1 MHLGIWRIPKPVCAK
16 NVCFSNFDTANTGKI
31 SKEMFVQ
38 ILKTKEVPEKDI
50 QEMLDGNSSCG
61 LKSYTFF
68 IVNNV
73 TAYKNVNPPDVEEG
87 DEENI
92 NYIGQNY
99 ITHWVTQFIFQFQ
112 NL

>member
-1 MHLGIWRIPKPVCAK
+1 
-16 NVCFSNFDTANTGKI
+16 
-31 SKEMFVQ
+31 MFIQ

-61 LKSYTFF
+61 LWSYTFF

-73 TAYKNVNPPDVEEG
+73 SAYKNVKTPDVEEE
-87 DEENI
+87 DEEHI

-99 ITHWVTQFIFQFQ
+99 ITHRVTQFIFQLQ
-112 NL
+112 NLWRC

>member
-1 MHLGIWRIPKPVCAK
+1 
-16 NVCFSNFDTANTGKI
+16 
-31 SKEMFVQ
+31 MFIQ

-61 LKSYTFF
+61 LWSYTFF

-73 TAYKNVNPPDVEEG
+73 SAYKNVKTPDGEEE

-99 ITHWVTQFIFQFQ
+99 ITRRVTQFIFQLQ
-112 NL
+112 NLWRC